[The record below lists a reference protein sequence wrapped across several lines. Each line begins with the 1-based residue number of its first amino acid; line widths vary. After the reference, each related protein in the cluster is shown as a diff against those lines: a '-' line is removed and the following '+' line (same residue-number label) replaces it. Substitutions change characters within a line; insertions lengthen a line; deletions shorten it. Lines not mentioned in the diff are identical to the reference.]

1 MTTQLSRV
9 DGNLHLDTWT
19 MMKEQAGMLVKTGF
33 LPTAIKTPEQA
44 VAIMLKGRE
53 LQIPSMYA
61 LSNIA
66 VIQGKPV
73 CNAELMLALIYRDHG
88 DEAIRFPQS
97 DHERCT
103 IAYRRRSWS
112 EPQTY
117 SFTFEDAKRA
127 GLAGSQTWQKYP
139 AAMLR
144 ARCISAV
151 ARLAFPDS
159 IGGMYTPEELGAA
172 VTVNDEGSIEV
183 LDVTPPPPVEIIG
196 PPQQTIN
203 ANLRRK
209 AETTPD
215 QAAAMFWDRFEGVL
229 GSRDWTAV
237 RRLLETDEEPEM
249 IEPATVEG
257 WREAWRAVDAALAQE
272 LDNAA

>member
-1 MTTQLSRV
+1 MTTALSRT
-9 DGNLHLDTWT
+9 DGNLHVDTWT
-19 MMKEQAGMLVKTGF
+19 MMKEQASMLVKTGF

-44 VAIMLKGRE
+44 VAIMLKGNE
-53 LQIPSMYA
+53 LRIPSMYA

-88 DEAIRFPQS
+88 DEAVRFPQS

-103 IAYRRRSWS
+103 IAYRRRSWH

-117 SFTFEDAKRA
+117 SFTLDDAKRA
-127 GLAGSQTWQKYP
+127 GLTSNQTWQKYP

-172 VTVNDEGSIEV
+172 VTVSDDGAIEV
-183 LDVTPPPPVEIIG
+183 LDVTPPPLNSLPA
-196 PPQQTIN
+196 QQTIN
-203 ANLRRK
+203 ANLKRR

-215 QAAAMFWDRFEGVL
+215 QAAAKFWDRFEGVL
-229 GSRDWTAV
+229 GSREWSSVQRLIGDVGVYAV
-237 RRLLETDEEPEM
+237 PPD
-249 IEPATVEG
+249 TVED
-257 WREAWRAVDAALAQE
+257 WRTCWRMVDTALAQE

>member
-1 MTTQLSRV
+1 MTTALSRT
-9 DGNLHLDTWT
+9 DGDLHLDTWT

-44 VAIMLKGRE
+44 VAIMLKGNE
-53 LQIPSMYA
+53 LRIPSMYA

-103 IAYRRRSWS
+103 IAYRRRSWH

-117 SFTFEDAKRA
+117 SFTIADAQRA
-127 GLAGSQTWQKYP
+127 GLTSNQTWHKYP

-172 VTVNDEGSIEV
+172 VTVNDEGAIEV
-183 LDVTPPPPVEIIG
+183 LDVTPPPQVVRPMLTAPDPEVEAAEAAFWEQFG
-196 PPQQTIN
+196 GVLGYTDWAAAQAVLNTKRQKPNTVDGWSRATQ
-203 ANLRRK
+203 AMHAALK
-209 AETTPD
+209 AETK
-215 QAAAMFWDRFEGVL
+215 QAA
-229 GSRDWTAV
+229 
-237 RRLLETDEEPEM
+237 
-249 IEPATVEG
+249 
-257 WREAWRAVDAALAQE
+257 
-272 LDNAA
+272 